1 MNILVTGGL
10 GFIGSRV
17 CGLLLEH
24 GHNVVAVDNLTTYS
38 AYTID
43 QIYKVIN
50 RRVVHYIRPKTHN
63 AKFFHVREDICNYA
77 KLAEHF
83 KNIDVVVH
91 LAACPR
97 AALVAADQINAVAT
111 LTTGLNNVSLLAKQ
125 AGARLV
131 YVSSSMVYGDFV
143 EDPQPEI
150 AHCKPRGIYAA
161 YKHAGELL
169 VENDWCKNYAIVRPT
184 AVYGAWDIG
193 SRAINNFIAQAINN
207 QPISVSGQNTALDL
221 TYVDDAAYGIYLAA
235 TTNTACGTFNI
246 SAGHSVKLL
255 DAALAVKTAT
265 NSTSQVVV
273 KGVDPAFP
281 QRGALD
287 IKKAIS
293 VLGYRPAYN
302 FETGLRHTLREI
314 GFGI

>member
-17 CGLLLEH
+17 CGLFLDH
-24 GHNVVAVDNLTTYS
+24 GHNVVAIDNLTTYS
-38 AYTID
+38 TYTIE
-43 QIYKVIN
+43 QIYKVVN
-50 RRVVHYIRPKTHN
+50 RRVAHYIKPKAHN

-77 KLAEHF
+77 KLVEHF

-97 AALVAADQINAVAT
+97 AALVANDQINAVAT
-111 LTTGLNNVSLLAKQ
+111 LTTGLNNVSLLAQQ

-131 YVSSSMVYGDFV
+131 YVSSSMVYGDF
-143 EDPQPEI
+143 ESDPQPET
-150 AHCKPRGIYAA
+150 ATCKPRGIYAA
-161 YKHAGELL
+161 YKRAGELL
-169 VENDWCKNYAIVRPT
+169 VEHDWYKNYAIVRPT

-193 SRAINNFIAQAINN
+193 SRVINNFIAQAIDN
-207 QPISVSGQNTALDL
+207 QPITVSGQNTALDL

-235 TTNTACGTFNI
+235 TSNASDTFNI
-246 SAGHSVKLL
+246 SAGHSVKLV
-255 DAALAVKTAT
+255 DAALAVKHAVK
-265 NSTSQVVV
+265 SSSQVVV
-273 KGVDPAFP
+273 KGADPAFP

-287 IKKAIS
+287 IKKATS

-302 FETGLRHTLREI
+302 FETGLRHTLHDI
-314 GFGI
+314 GLDM